1 MKPIYAVVDLETTGT
16 DSTVDRIIQFG
27 CVLVQD
33 GKIINRFAAD
43 INPDRRISKQI
54 QRLTHITNQQ
64 VSKAPY
70 FEDVADTIYNLL
82 SNTIFVAHNIYFD
95 YHFLSNEFVRCGLP
109 PLSLPG
115 IDTVE
120 LAQVF
125 LPTESSFRLGD
136 LADSIGFR
144 HDNPHQADSDAEV
157 TAALFLY
164 IEAIMRELPR
174 TTLKQIALLSGQMGM
189 QTSDYIHG
197 ILKEKG
203 PELAEDFEV
212 IDGIVLRKK
221 TVPLFEATHFQETY
235 PKVKTEKE
243 QRFGQHLVYRK
254 QQARL
259 MNAVYT
265 HYTQPEKNL
274 IIEAETGMG
283 KTIGYLFP
291 AAYLVTPEN
300 PLIVSTSSILLQ
312 NQIINK
318 DIPLVNQVL
327 QQPLQAVL
335 VKSHRHYIDL
345 QRFKAM
351 QTLL

>member
-221 TVPLFEATHFQETY
+221 TVPLLKLRIF
-235 PKVKTEKE
+235 KK
-243 QRFGQHLVYRK
+243 RIRK
-254 QQARL
+254 LKRK
-259 MNAVYT
+259 
-265 HYTQPEKNL
+265 KNSAL
-274 IIEAETGMG
+274 G
-283 KTIGYLFP
+283 
-291 AAYLVTPEN
+291 
-300 PLIVSTSSILLQ
+300 ST
-312 NQIINK
+312 
-318 DIPLVNQVL
+318 
-327 QQPLQAVL
+327 
-335 VKSHRHYIDL
+335 
-345 QRFKAM
+345 
-351 QTLL
+351 